1 LTGRSF
7 SLLASLLA
15 SGVRF
20 LAKNKGEDDMQ
31 QISARSI
38 QTGNVPDV
46 VAGLPIVNVW
56 YRGRSIGLYRVKE
69 VGERGIVLNHG
80 GISFPVGT
88 LLDIVDFQHLI
99 PDSPFRRLSATV
111 VDNNYSGIRLAW

>member
-1 LTGRSF
+1 VFDFWLRTKERD
-7 SLLASLLA
+7 
-15 SGVRF
+15 
-20 LAKNKGEDDMQ
+20 NMQ
-31 QISARSI
+31 QISARSV

-56 YRGRSIGLYRVKE
+56 YLGRSIGLYRVKE

-88 LLDIVDFQHLI
+88 LLDIVDFQRLI
-99 PDSPFRRLSATV
+99 PDSPFKRLSTTV
-111 VDNNYSGIRLAW
+111 VDNNHSGIRLAW

>member
-1 LTGRSF
+1 
-7 SLLASLLA
+7 LLA

-31 QISARSI
+31 QMSARSV

-99 PDSPFRRLSATV
+99 PDSRFKRLSTTV